1 MNNDVRKIGAWFGD
15 ISNLAALI
23 AIATVIVGLSQNS
36 KLVIIAAFGVLTLII
51 FLKYAD
57 LARFKDKLE
66 SLEDIPA
73 LGLAKGSVRAFLAFG
88 FLIGFGLFIYYTLSS
103 EDTSNMAI
111 FTALCTIISAVV
123 GFYFG
128 SKTAMAAQTVASQA
142 APEIIA
148 IEPGKGKVGSDVKI
162 TNLSG
167 NGFRSGASV
176 YLVLGTDKIF
186 AENVT
191 VIQPT
196 KIKCMFKLLKTAKP
210 GKWDVVVTNPDGQQ
224 GILDD
229 GFEVKA

>member
-1 MNNDVRKIGAWFGD
+1 M
-15 ISNLAALI
+15 
-23 AIATVIVGLSQNS
+23 IVGLYQNK

-57 LARFKDKLE
+57 LARFKDKIE
-66 SLEDIPA
+66 SLEDIPS

-103 EDTSNMAI
+103 GTKANMEI
-111 FTALCTIISAVV
+111 FTALGSIICAVV

-128 SKTAMAAQTVASQA
+128 SKTATAAQTAASQA
-142 APEIIA
+142 VPEIIA
-148 IEPGKGKVGSDVKI
+148 IEPGKGKVDSDVKI

-167 NGFRSGASV
+167 SGFRSGASV
-176 YLVLGTDKIF
+176 YVVLGRDKIL

-196 KIKCMFKLLKTAKP
+196 KIKCMFKLPKTAKA

-229 GFEVKA
+229 GFEVEP